1 MGEPLSR
8 EKTENL
14 FWHDHEVS
22 AADRRTLKG
31 HSAVVLWFTG
41 LSASGKSTVANIV
54 DKKLHAKGTHT
65 YLLDGDNI
73 RQGLNSNLGFSPE
86 DRTENIRRIGEVS
99 RLLVD
104 AGLLTIT
111 AFISPFKRDRDM
123 VRKLFPTGRFIEI
136 FCDASIATC
145 EERDVKGLYKK
156 AKAGEIPEFTGI
168 SSPYEKP
175 TNAELILDCDE
186 ECPET
191 LSEEVIQLLEGRG
204 LIKNL
209 AGSD

>member
-1 MGEPLSR
+1 MGAPLSR
-8 EKTENL
+8 EKKENL

-31 HSAVVLWFTG
+31 HEAVVLWFTG

-99 RLLVD
+99 KLLVD

-175 TNAELILDCDE
+175 TNAELILDCDTK
-186 ECPET
+186 CPEA
-191 LSEEVIQLLEGRG
+191 LSDEVIQFLEERG
-204 LIKNL
+204 LIKNP
-209 AGSD
+209 DTPD